1 VPNGQA
7 RKIYTSNII
16 WFQEVMFRNVYT
28 NTYIY
33 AITIDEKKAMNLKEN
48 GRGA

>member
-1 VPNGQA
+1 
-7 RKIYTSNII
+7 
-16 WFQEVMFRNVYT
+16 MFRNVYT

-48 GRGA
+48 GRGAWVGLEKGKWMEKCRN